1 MSGDE
6 SKVLGSREGTSRV
19 EIGPFGQKIVLKSNR
34 PAEPTPIADLMAEQE
49 AATYDHEPFR
59 SASGLFGPCKVDHF
73 KALLARR

>member
-1 MSGDE
+1 MSIED
-6 SKVLGSREGTSRV
+6 SKASIPHEGTSRV

-34 PAEPTPIADLMAEQE
+34 PADPVDVAGLMAQQE
-49 AATYDHEPFR
+49 AAALDHEPFR